1 MANAL
6 HSDKLNT
13 PRGPYV
19 HGLLLD
25 PGQTLLFVS
34 GQVGIRAD
42 GAVGQG
48 IAEQSQI
55 VWENITEVLRL
66 GGMGVTD
73 IVKMTSFL
81 VSPDYIKDYSAVR
94 TGFLRDHRP
103 TSTLLIVAGLASPDL
118 LVEVEVIAARTAT

>member
-1 MANAL
+1 MAKAL
-6 HSDKLNT
+6 HSEKLNT

-25 PGQTLLFVS
+25 APKTMLFVS

-42 GAVGQG
+42 GVTGSG
-48 IAEQSQI
+48 IVEQTRI
-55 VWENITEVLRL
+55 VWENISEVLRL

-73 IVKMTSFL
+73 IVKVTSFL
-81 VSPDYIKDYSAVR
+81 ISPDYIKDYGAVR
-94 TGFLRDHRP
+94 MSFLGEHRP

-118 LVEVEVIAARTAT
+118 LVEVEVIATK